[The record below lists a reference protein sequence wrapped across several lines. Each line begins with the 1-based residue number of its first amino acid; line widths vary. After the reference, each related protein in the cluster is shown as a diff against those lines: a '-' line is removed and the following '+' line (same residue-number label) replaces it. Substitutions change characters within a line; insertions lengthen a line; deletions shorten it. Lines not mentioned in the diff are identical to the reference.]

1 MQDRIPPVV
10 PVVNVFA
17 GGRLDRMAPRRDD
30 PDLIAG
36 FLSAPQTRFL
46 PVWRGRHLVANA
58 ADGPR
63 IAMPTLAALGLNRDE
78 LDHHPWVFLGA
89 DGGADEAGALFAV
102 DLGALEDPAAAL
114 GWSVPA
120 WSLDGLRPLA
130 ALLPRDEAALLAQ
143 AGGMLNWRAAHR
155 FCGTCGAPNRPDQGG
170 NRLGCANGHH
180 TFPRTDPVVIMLV
193 QHRDRV
199 LMARGT
205 RFPPGSRFL
214 SALAGF
220 LEPGESAEEAVAR
233 EVFEEVGVRVRDV
246 RYHSSQPWPFPGSLM
261 LGFHAEADD
270 AALTL
275 DRSEIVEA
283 RWLTRAQLRDP
294 EAYGFE
300 LPGRIAIA
308 RELVEA
314 WLAAG

>member
-1 MQDRIPPVV
+1 MQDRISS
-10 PVVNVFA
+10 VVNVFA

-36 FLSAPQTRFL
+36 HLAASQTRFL
-46 PVWRGRHLVANA
+46 PVWRGRHLVADA

-63 IAMPTLAALGLNRDE
+63 IVMPALAALGLDRDD
-78 LDHHPWVFLGA
+78 LDRHPWVFLGA
-89 DGGADEAGALFAV
+89 DEAGALFVV
-102 DLGALEDPAAAL
+102 DLGALDDPAAAL
-114 GWSVPA
+114 GWPTTG
-120 WSLDGLRPLA
+120 WSLVELRPLA

-180 TFPRTDPVVIMLV
+180 GFPRTDPVVIMLV
-193 QHRDRV
+193 RHRDRV

-270 AALTL
+270 PALTL

-283 RWLTRAQLRDP
+283 RWLTREQLLDP
-294 EAYGFE
+294 EAHGFE

-308 RELVEA
+308 RELVES
-314 WLAAG
+314 WLASG